1 MKTKRDLEKLLSK
14 FKNNYKN
21 RILIRYIHD
30 ETSEIEKEISY
41 LQENT
46 ILISDEHLSIVV
58 NNFDEFIANNSDEE
72 IEKLINEN
80 IEIVA
85 LKLVKFLLEILCEVK
100 YSRSN
105 NESIDEKI
113 TNELLKIKKIKEK
126 EYITQEE
133 LEEIFGLKKDKVL
146 ELRTKKELKYFQM
159 ADKEKVLFKME
170 DVKKFMNKYTK

>member
-1 MKTKRDLEKLLSK
+1 MKTIKDLEKLLSK
-14 FKNNYKN
+14 FKSGYKN
-21 RILIRYIHD
+21 KIIIRYIHD
-30 ETSEIEKEISY
+30 DIIQIENKISY
-41 LQENT
+41 LQSNT
-46 ILISDEHLSIVV
+46 IAINDQFLDITT
-58 NNFDEFIANNSDEE
+58 NYFDEFIANNSDEE
-72 IEKLINEN
+72 IEELINEN

-100 YSRSN
+100 YSRLN